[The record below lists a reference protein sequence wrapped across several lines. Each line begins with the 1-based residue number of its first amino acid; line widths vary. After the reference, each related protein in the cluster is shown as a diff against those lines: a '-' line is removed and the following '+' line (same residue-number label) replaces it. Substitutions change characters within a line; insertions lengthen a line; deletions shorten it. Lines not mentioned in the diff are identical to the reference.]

1 MTDQPTKGESL
12 LAILDELA
20 QVIRSAKAMPM
31 SASVL
36 VNKAEALALLDAARQ
51 VVPEQIAEADEIVA
65 GAQQLVQRANEK
77 AAQLQREAEER
88 AKELVEK
95 ESLVEAAKVRA
106 DEIIAEAEV
115 EGRKLAD
122 ESNDYADRQL
132 AQLEI
137 ELGQIAKQVEA
148 GRAVIQARLTTGDNR
163 E

>member
-1 MTDQPTKGESL
+1 
-12 LAILDELA
+12 
-20 QVIRSAKAMPM
+20 MPM